1 MVAYFVVL
9 IVLLQIYSVDG
20 ASGDLTVSL
29 VVFSGHPNP
38 KWKIL
43 STNPGY
49 KEIVTK
55 LQNAKN
61 AKLTHRP
68 VDMPAR
74 LGYKGFLVQNMM
86 KKESDLIVGPKTA
99 TLQKL
104 LLKTMPIGIISKAKL
119 QSVSEEI
126 NQGKVY
132 ADVQTT
138 KRFAPDYFPS
148 WWNGNPNRLENNNC
162 YNYAND
168 IATGTFAQPGGA
180 HALRTGLIA
189 NIDDYDLAVTSGAVV
204 QAAAV
209 NDGLQVV
216 NVPRPPQ
223 GPFVQN
229 PLPKVPKGPRHLVAL
244 VVDVPGDDFH
254 WYRLDSDGKW
264 SHKPGPTRV
273 SQYDNAGHYIT
284 DPRKC
289 NMGNY
294 RFVGFMSTDKNTV
307 VIR

>member
-9 IVLLQIYSVDG
+9 IVLLQIYPADG

-29 VVFSGHPNP
+29 IVFSGRPNP

-49 KEIVTK
+49 KGIVTM

-61 AKLTHRP
+61 AKLTYRP

-74 LGYKGFLVQNMM
+74 LGYKGFLVQNSM

-104 LLKTMPIGIISKAKL
+104 LLKTMPAGIISKAKL

-132 ADVQTT
+132 AKVQTT

-148 WWNGNPNRLENNNC
+148 SWNGIPDRLKNNNC

-168 IATGTFAQPGGA
+168 KATGTFAQPGRA
-180 HALRTGLIA
+180 HDLRAGLAYNLRI
-189 NIDDYDLAVTSGAVV
+189 TSGEVV

-209 NDGLQVV
+209 NDSLQVV

-229 PLPKVPKGPRHLVAL
+229 RLPRVPKGPRHLVAL
-244 VVDVPGDDFH
+244 AVDVDGRDFH

-264 SHKPGPTRV
+264 SHKPGITRV

-284 DPRKC
+284 DPRNCSK
-289 NMGNY
+289 GSY
-294 RFVGFMSTDKNTV
+294 TFFGFMSTDKNTV
-307 VIR
+307 NIL

>member
-9 IVLLQIYSVDG
+9 IVLLQIYPVHG
-20 ASGDLTVSL
+20 ASGNLTVSL
-29 VVFSGHPNP
+29 IVFSGRPNP

-49 KEIVTK
+49 KGIVTM

-61 AKLTHRP
+61 AKLTYRP

-74 LGYKGFLVQNMM
+74 LGYKGFLVQSTM
-86 KKESDLIVGPKTA
+86 KKESDLFVGPKTA

-104 LLKTMPIGIISKAKL
+104 LLKTMPAGIISKAKL

-132 ADVQTT
+132 AKVQTI

-148 WWNGNPNRLENNNC
+148 SWNGIPDRLKNNNC

-168 IATGTFAQPGGA
+168 KATGTFAQPGRA
-180 HALRTGLIA
+180 HDLRAGLAYNLRI
-189 NIDDYDLAVTSGAVV
+189 TSGEVV

-209 NDGLQVV
+209 NDSLQVV

-229 PLPKVPKGPRHLVAL
+229 RLPRVPEGPRHLVAL
-244 VVDVPGDDFH
+244 VVDVPGRDFH

-264 SHKPGPTRV
+264 SHKPGITRV

-284 DPRKC
+284 DPRNCSK
-289 NMGNY
+289 GSY
-294 RFVGFMSTDKNTV
+294 TFVGFMSTDKNTV
-307 VIR
+307 EIL